1 MADLDKMRK
10 EYIKGGIS
18 YEKLAAKY
26 GVPFGTVKR
35 VARDEK
41 WGEQR
46 EKVKQKA
53 MQKSVEAIANQT
65 ADVDSSIHDAAMSLL
80 DAFKSSVKEQEILSA
95 KQLRDYGAAL
105 KSIQDVLTNGPSD
118 LDIREQEARIAKL
131 RRDAEAAESGGSKT
145 VTVQMEGNID
155 EFAG

>member
-1 MADLDKMRK
+1 MADLEKMRK

-18 YEKLAAKY
+18 YQKLAAKY

-46 EKVKQKA
+46 EKVKQKS
-53 MQKSVEAIANQT
+53 MMKSVDAIASQT

-80 DAFKSSVKEQEILSA
+80 DAFKSSVEGQGSLSA
-95 KQLRDYGAAL
+95 TQLKDYGAAL
-105 KSIQDVLTNGPSD
+105 KSIQAVLTNGPSA
-118 LDIREQEARIAKL
+118 LDIKEQEARIEKL
-131 RRDAEAAESGGSKT
+131 RRDAQADSGGKHT
-145 VTVQMEGNID
+145 VTVQMEGDID
-155 EFAG
+155 GFAG

>member
-1 MADLDKMRK
+1 MADLIKMRK

-65 ADVDSSIHDAAMSLL
+65 AAVDSSIHDAAMSLL